1 MRRLAKLANKKTAS
15 QLQLEQCVETSVLMT
30 LAGVDSIVLNGWASS
45 LTANRRLVLRLMASL
60 TGGKSIGE
68 SLAEAMEKESGAGG
82 GGSSGNSSKAN
93 SRPSS
98 KGKGG
103 GKKKE
108 AKVVKNIKA
117 GGEEEQKPARLK
129 WRVKANA
136 LVFGLPHVV
145 VKK

>member
-1 MRRLAKLANKKTAS
+1 
-15 QLQLEQCVETSVLMT
+15 
-30 LAGVDSIVLNGWASS
+30 
-45 LTANRRLVLRLMASL
+45 VLRLMASL

-108 AKVVKNIKA
+108 AKVVKNNKA